1 MSPQIAFIRGCIVT
15 LVAFVWLFSTVYFQ
29 MFPQIACPRRGI
41 VSLVAFVWFFFFII
55 SVFLGKIYIDPTFT
69 TCSHHPKDLDPSPPI
84 GDCRLLFTVNFKQRK
99 LYFQVRR
106 DRKWKLETLLNSA
119 CFVLFCFIS
128 LVFFKSRT
136 EYGNQ
141 SDWQCAHKLTFTFL
155 KKCFVLDFCLLSKDP
170 SRDCLMAPNQS
181 DLTSIAKQCIGLT
194 SEGLFHNIQRI
205 QL

>member
-1 MSPQIAFIRGCIVT
+1 MFLQIVRMRRCIFTLFAFVWLFSTVSFQMNPQIACPKGCKVA
-15 LVAFVWLFSTVYFQ
+15 LAAFVCLFSTVYFQ

-84 GDCRLLFTVNFKQRK
+84 GDCRLLFSVNFKQRK

-106 DRKWKLETLLNSA
+106 DRKWKWETLLNSA

-128 LVFFKSRT
+128 
-136 EYGNQ
+136 
-141 SDWQCAHKLTFTFL
+141 
-155 KKCFVLDFCLLSKDP
+155 
-170 SRDCLMAPNQS
+170 
-181 DLTSIAKQCIGLT
+181 
-194 SEGLFHNIQRI
+194 
-205 QL
+205 

>member
-1 MSPQIAFIRGCIVT
+1 
-15 LVAFVWLFSTVYFQ
+15 

-41 VSLVAFVWFFFFII
+41 VSLVAFFWFFFFII

-106 DRKWKLETLLNSA
+106 DRKWKWETLLNSA
-119 CFVLFCFIS
+119 CFVLFHFVSFLQVKNWIWKSIWLTMCSQTYFHFS
-128 LVFFKSRT
+128 QKVFFF
-136 EYGNQ
+136 N
-141 SDWQCAHKLTFTFL
+141 
-155 KKCFVLDFCLLSKDP
+155 FCLLSKDP

-181 DLTSIAKQCIGLT
+181 DLTSIAKQYIVSVLHQDEGGIGKSIPSALQI
-194 SEGLFHNIQRI
+194 SLKMKVKKWNWKKWRKK
-205 QL
+205 

>member
-1 MSPQIAFIRGCIVT
+1 
-15 LVAFVWLFSTVYFQ
+15 

-84 GDCRLLFTVNFKQRK
+84 GDCRLLCTVNFKQRK

-194 SEGLFHNIQRI
+194 SEGLYHNIQRI